1 MTFGRRLQVE
11 RCERGF
17 SQASLAGAAGLHR
30 TEISLLER
38 GLRDPR
44 LETLVLLS
52 RALGDVTP
60 GEMVEWGADD
70 VPLRSPRRYA
80 R

>member
-1 MTFGRRLQVE
+1 MSFGRRLQLE

-17 SQASLAGAAGLHR
+17 TQAGLAKAAGLHR

-38 GLRDPR
+38 NLRDPL
-44 LETLVLLS
+44 LETLVRLS

-60 GEMVEWGADD
+60 GELVEWGAAD
-70 VPLRSPRRYA
+70 VPLRTPRHA
-80 R
+80 